1 MQKKPTKI
9 VNPMT
14 IIAIFAALSETSA
27 AVSLPFLDD
36 DDRELYIW
44 FLISFPFYL
53 MFLFFITLN
62 FNYKSLYAPSDFQKG
77 KHFIKVFDEGAR
89 PEKKPVSP
97 PPPVECDD
105 LPRPSIPREIAAQPH
120 KRKNH
125 GEIKGHPDYLLQSA
139 QDPPAH
145 VELISRLRTPQQICL
160 PASVHCIRIVD
171 ARWVRKKKDTGRLTK
186 TINQAPLTQQT
197 FTMLLTCAESE
208 QLIGETLK
216 KSAIKAMHA
225 NDSCCIFYNLNTQAI
240 NAVASPTTESQAV
253 HAEAGER
260 KDRSDD

>member
-1 MQKKPTKI
+1 MHKNPKKI

-27 AVSLPFLDD
+27 AVSLPFLND

-89 PEKKPVSP
+89 PEKKPVNASA
-97 PPPVECDD
+97 PVECND
-105 LPRPSIPREIAAQPH
+105 LPGPSIPRKIAAQPQA
-120 KRKNH
+120 RKNCP
-125 GEIKGHPDYLLQSA
+125 EIKSQPDYLLQSA
-139 QDPPAH
+139 QDPPVR
-145 VELISRLRTPQQICL
+145 VELASRLWTPQQIRL
-160 PASVHCIRIVD
+160 PAAVHCIRIVD
-171 ARWVRKKKDTGRLTK
+171 ARWVRKKKDIGKLSK
-186 TINQAPLTQQT
+186 AINQAPLTQQT
-197 FTMLLTCAESE
+197 FTMLLTCPESE
-208 QLIGETLK
+208 PLIGETLK

-225 NDSCCIFYNLNTQAI
+225 NDSCCIFYNLNTQVI
-240 NAVASPTTESQAV
+240 NAVASPSTQGQAV

-260 KDRSDD
+260 KNRSDE